1 MTADGSLTCVQC
13 GTPFSFTA
21 GEQAFYAERGFSLP
35 KRCKACRDQAKMARG
50 DTAGRSGGGGGGSGY
65 SSGGGGGGSGYSSG
79 GGGGGGGGY
88 GGGGGGGGYGDSGQ
102 RQFYDAVCAECGQAT
117 QVPFK
122 PTGSKPVLCRSCFR
136 R

>member
-1 MTADGSLTCVQC
+1 
-13 GTPFSFTA
+13 
-21 GEQAFYAERGFSLP
+21 
-35 KRCKACRDQAKMARG
+35 MARG
-50 DTAGRSGGGGGGSGY
+50 DSAGRSGGA
-65 SSGGGGGGSGYSSG
+65 GGGGGGYG

-88 GGGGGGGGYGDSGQ
+88 SSGGGGGGYGDSGQ

-122 PTGSKPVLCRSCFR
+122 PTGAKPVLCRSCFR

>member
-1 MTADGSLTCVQC
+1 
-13 GTPFSFTA
+13 
-21 GEQAFYAERGFSLP
+21 
-35 KRCKACRDQAKMARG
+35 MARG
-50 DTAGRSGGGGGGSGY
+50 DSAGRSGGGGGG
-65 SSGGGGGGSGYSSG
+65 GSYG

-88 GGGGGGGGYGDSGQ
+88 SSGGGGGGGYGDSGQ

-122 PTGSKPVLCRSCFR
+122 PTGAKPVLCRSCFR